1 MSIETKKLGLI
12 ERLMQIKEE
21 GILKQYENLLK
32 QAHLQYR
39 AEESIKAIEDGQTIT
54 LSVFKTENEEW
65 LNNKIGRAHV

>member
-39 AEESIKAIEDGQTIT
+39 AEESIKAIEDGQTVT
-54 LSVFKTENEEW
+54 FSVFKTENEEW
-65 LNNKIGRAHV
+65 LNNSTTK

>member
-12 ERLMQIKEE
+12 EKLMQIKEE
-21 GILKQYENLLK
+21 GILKQYETLLK

-39 AEESIKAIEDGQTIT
+39 AEESIKAIEDGQTVT

-65 LNNKIGRAHV
+65 LNNSTTK

>member
-1 MSIETKKLGLI
+1 MSLETKKLELI

-39 AEESIKAIEDGQTIT
+39 VEEG
-54 LSVFKTENEEW
+54 
-65 LNNKIGRAHV
+65 

>member
-1 MSIETKKLGLI
+1 
-12 ERLMQIKEE
+12 MQIKEE

-65 LNNKIGRAHV
+65 LNNSTTK

>member
-12 ERLMQIKEE
+12 EKLMQIKEE

-65 LNNKIGRAHV
+65 LNNSTTK